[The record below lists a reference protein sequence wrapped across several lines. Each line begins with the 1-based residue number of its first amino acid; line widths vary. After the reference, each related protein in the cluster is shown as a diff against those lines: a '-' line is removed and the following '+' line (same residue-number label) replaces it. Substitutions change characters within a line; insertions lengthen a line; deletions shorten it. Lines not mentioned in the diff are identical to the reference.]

1 MFFSSKVYTLWS
13 LRNSMTFSN
22 FSVKCNAEVC
32 FNIRR
37 TRAFLENFLFSL
49 EKKILLGYYSWLSI
63 TKTRTS
69 WLSRPGTYHKNSWL
83 FKLPWPTQ
91 TLFTIQPPDR
101 VLNLTTDKEKKLDRK
116 MYLDCDEILQRLRH
130 FTSFYR

>member
-1 MFFSSKVYTLWS
+1 MFFSFKVYTLWS
-13 LRNSMTFSN
+13 LQNSMTFSN
-22 FSVKCNAEVC
+22 FSVKCIAEVC

-37 TRAFLENFLFSL
+37 TRAFPPRLLFLTFH
-49 EKKILLGYYSWLSI
+49 YQDMHFM
-63 TKTRTS
+63 TFKTWNISQKFMTFQV
-69 WLSRPGTYHKNSWL
+69 TMA
-83 FKLPWPTQ
+83 TQ

-101 VLNLTTDKEKKLDRK
+101 VLNLTTDKEKKSDRK